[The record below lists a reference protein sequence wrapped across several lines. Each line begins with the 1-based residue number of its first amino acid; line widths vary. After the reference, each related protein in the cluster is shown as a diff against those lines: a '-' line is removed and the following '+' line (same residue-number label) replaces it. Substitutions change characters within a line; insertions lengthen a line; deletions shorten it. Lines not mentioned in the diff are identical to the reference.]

1 MKRAAV
7 SRGPGDSAFN
17 LGKRRAPA
25 PANARC
31 VKRPSDMRTTRARA
45 AAGLG
50 TRQPSA
56 CAAAASANAEKWA
69 SNIYLSAVSKMAR
82 YRAGPGFSTGP
93 TAAAAVAEAA
103 AAAEIEALLGTA
115 EETCSEVLLK
125 DWTN

>member
-1 MKRAAV
+1 
-7 SRGPGDSAFN
+7 
-17 LGKRRAPA
+17 
-25 PANARC
+25 
-31 VKRPSDMRTTRARA
+31 
-45 AAGLG
+45 
-50 TRQPSA
+50 
-56 CAAAASANAEKWA
+56 
-69 SNIYLSAVSKMAR
+69 MAR